1 MDKRKLKKVIIYVFA
16 ILLFFMIISV
26 VFSFHAIYTG
36 VKNICIR
43 AKGDFGEDCIT
54 SLVLFVRSD
63 NYSEKD
69 KIHAI
74 WALGQIADSTAIQY
88 LEEFQKKYDCADRSK
103 KSKICYELYKALKWC
118 TRGNVTS
125 WMYKNREKW

>member
-1 MDKRKLKKVIIYVFA
+1 MDKRKAKKIILYVFA
-16 ILLFFMIISV
+16 ILLFFLILSV
-26 VFSFHAIYTG
+26 IFSFHAIYTS

-43 AKGDFGEDCIT
+43 AKNDFGENCIT
-54 SLVLFVRSD
+54 SLVLLVRSD

-69 KIHAI
+69 KIHAV
-74 WALGQIADSTAIQY
+74 WALGQIADSSAIPY
-88 LEEFQKKYDCADRSK
+88 LEEFQEKYECIDPSQ

-125 WMYKNREKW
+125 WMYRKRTKW